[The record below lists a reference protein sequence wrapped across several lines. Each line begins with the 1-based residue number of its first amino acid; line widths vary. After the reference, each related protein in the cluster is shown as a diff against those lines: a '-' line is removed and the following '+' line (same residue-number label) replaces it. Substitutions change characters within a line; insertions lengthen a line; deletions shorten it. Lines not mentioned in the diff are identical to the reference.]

1 MRAALQQMSVGVS
14 VAEVPSGAFVFLN
27 EAGETILGSAHAPA
41 DLDDYAGFG
50 AEHADGS
57 AYRPEDYPL
66 ARAATKG
73 ETVTREP
80 MLYRRADGELR
91 RLEVS
96 ASRVRG
102 DDGEPL
108 LAICSFEDV
117 TERERTLQL
126 FETFVAAVPGVVY
139 AKDRQKR
146 MIVANRGVAELVGKP
161 LSEILG
167 KSDAEFLDSA
177 AEAAAVAET
186 DERVMASG
194 VAEQVEEL
202 VSFPDGRR
210 AIWLS
215 TKAPLRDEAGA
226 ITGMIGSSIDIT
238 ARKEAEA
245 ALAQAEEQFR
255 FALEAA
261 GGIGTWDW
269 DVPGDVVRASAQFAG
284 LYGIAA
290 ERAAAGLSLEEYIAG
305 IHPADREAI
314 SARIRAAVDG
324 EDEFHAEYRVCN
336 LNGEVRWVVARG
348 RCLRDAAGTP
358 TRFPGVTFDITDRK
372 RAEDALREVEERYRL
387 AARATNDA
395 IWDWH
400 FASNHVLWNEA
411 LEVGYGHA
419 PDTVSPTGEWWLEQ
433 IHPEDRERVDTTI
446 HEAIE
451 GEAESWTG
459 EYRFRRADGSYA
471 DIFDRGHI
479 IRDEAG
485 RAIRMIG
492 AMLDLSERR
501 RAERALRATS
511 QRLEA
516 ILANTRMAVF
526 LLDERAQCIFANAAA
541 QTLTG
546 HDVAALEGRTLDHL
560 IAPEGAA
567 QPGAGTALP
576 LDMVLEDGQQI
587 EGETIFV
594 TQAGPILPIAYSA
607 SPVLDEVGRPVGT
620 VIEARGTA
628 EEKAEERRQA
638 FRLELVDALRS
649 EIDPR
654 QIMQRAVNIL
664 GPHLGASRV
673 GYGMVRRD
681 GETVDLETEYCD
693 GVAPLAG
700 SHPISAFGPGNIAN
714 LRAGQT
720 SVYRDVEADP
730 GTAGIGLAAF
740 GIASLVAVPL
750 IREGVLRASL
760 YVNQDEVRD
769 WQPAEVALIEEVA
782 ARVWDA
788 VERANAVDDLRAL
801 NADLERRIA
810 AAVAE
815 REKAEEALRQSQ
827 KMEAVGQLTG
837 GIAHDFNNLLT
848 IVTGNID
855 MASRAL
861 EAAGVNDPRARRAL
875 DNAMKGGERAAALT
889 HRLLAFS
896 RRQPLAPKPTDADRL
911 VAGMSDLLGRSLGE
925 TVSLE
930 IVTSPG
936 LWRIEAD
943 QNQLENA
950 ILNLALNARDAMPQG
965 GTLTIETANARLG
978 DEYSAQ
984 HAEVAPGQYVVIA
997 VTDTGE
1003 GMTRETLARVFEPFF
1018 TTKEVGRGT
1027 GLGLSQVYGFTKQS
1041 GGHVKIYSEENQGT
1055 TVKIYLPRLV
1065 SDGEVEPAAEQVTD
1079 LETSPRRET
1088 ILAVEDD
1095 DDVRAYT
1102 VECLRELGY
1111 RVLEAHDGPSALAL
1125 MERQGTSV
1133 DLLFT
1138 DVVMPGMSG
1147 RELADELRRRQPDLR
1162 VLYTSGYT
1170 RNAITHGGRLD
1181 EGVEMIAKPFTY
1193 QALAMKL
1200 RDMLEAGRT
1209 KRVLVVDHDPMVR
1222 ALVAESLAGVDYTAD
1237 EAATAAEAL
1246 MTVRAAQGRF
1256 DAVVLDLALPDKP
1269 GDLVAA
1275 ELRALH
1281 ADLPILIAADAG
1293 AEALAARFAE
1303 DRCIAVIAKPYTG
1316 GLLKEALADLGMRCA
1331 VGDTGQ

>member
-1 MRAALQQMSVGVS
+1 MNETAASGMRAALQQMSVGVS

-27 EAGETILGSAHAPA
+27 EAGEALLGSAHAPA
-41 DLDDYAGFG
+41 DLADYAGFG

-255 FALEAA
+255 FALDAA

-269 DVPGDVVRASAQFAG
+269 DVAGNIVRASAQFAG

-314 SARIRAAVDG
+314 GAHIRAAVDG

-400 FASNHVLWNEA
+400 FASNHVRWNEA
-411 LEVGYGHA
+411 IEEGYGHRLE
-419 PDTVSPTGEWWLEQ
+419 TVRPTGEWWIEQ
-433 IHPEDRERVDTTI
+433 IHPDDRARVDETI
-446 HEAIE
+446 HAAID
-451 GEAESWTG
+451 GTAESWIA
-459 EYRFRRADGSYA
+459 EYRFRRSDGSYA
-471 DIFDRGHI
+471 DVFDRGHI
-479 IRDEAG
+479 IRDEDG
-485 RAIRMIG
+485 RASRMIG
-492 AMLDLSERR
+492 AMLDLTERR
-501 RAERALRATS
+501 R
-511 QRLEA
+511 
-516 ILANTRMAVF
+516 
-526 LLDERAQCIFANAAA
+526 
-541 QTLTG
+541 
-546 HDVAALEGRTLDHL
+546 
-560 IAPEGAA
+560 
-567 QPGAGTALP
+567 
-576 LDMVLEDGQQI
+576 
-587 EGETIFV
+587 
-594 TQAGPILPIAYSA
+594 
-607 SPVLDEVGRPVGT
+607 
-620 VIEARGTA
+620 
-628 EEKAEERRQA
+628 EERRQG
-638 FRLELVDALRS
+638 FRIELVDALRR
-649 EIDPR
+649 EVDPR
-654 QIMQRAVNIL
+654 RIMQKAVDIL
-664 GPHLGASRV
+664 GPYLGVARV
-673 GYGMVRRD
+673 GYAMVRD
-681 GETVDLETEYCD
+681 GGEIVDLETEYCD

-700 SHPISAFGPGNIAN
+700 SHPIGAFGPGNIAN
-714 LRAGQT
+714 LREGRT
-720 SVYRDVEADP
+720 SVYDDVEADP
-730 GTAGIGLAAF
+730 GTAGIGLDAF

-750 IREGVLRASL
+750 VREGKLRAAL
-760 YVNQDEVRD
+760 YVNHDQVRK
-769 WQPAEVALIEEVA
+769 WEPAKVALIEEVA

-788 VERANAVDDLRAL
+788 VERANAVDALRTL

-815 REKAEEALRQSQ
+815 REKIEEALRQSQ

-855 MASRAL
+855 MTGRAL
-861 EAAGVNDPRARRAL
+861 EAAGVSDPRARRAL
-875 DNAMKGGERAAALT
+875 DNAMKGAERAAALT

-911 VAGMSDLLGRSLGE
+911 VAGMSDLLSRSLGE

-936 LWRIEAD
+936 LWRIEVD
-943 QNQLENA
+943 PNQLENA
-950 ILNLALNARDAMPQG
+950 ILNLAVNARDAMPDG
-965 GTLTIETANARLG
+965 GTLTIETANERLG

-1003 GMTRETLARVFEPFF
+1003 GMTRETVARVFEPFF

-1041 GGHVKIYSEENQGT
+1041 GGHVKVYSEEGQGT
-1055 TVKIYLPRLV
+1055 TVKIYLPRLI
-1065 SDGEVEPAAEQVTD
+1065 SDAEAEPVAVQHGEVEASA
-1079 LETSPRRET
+1079 RREL

-1111 RVLEAHDGPSALAL
+1111 RVLEAHDGPSAIRL
-1125 MERQGTSV
+1125 MERQGPKI

-1147 RELADELRRRQPDLR
+1147 RELADEP
-1162 VLYTSGYT
+1162 
-1170 RNAITHGGRLD
+1170 
-1181 EGVEMIAKPFTY
+1181 
-1193 QALAMKL
+1193 
-1200 RDMLEAGRT
+1200 
-1209 KRVLVVDHDPMVR
+1209 
-1222 ALVAESLAGVDYTAD
+1222 
-1237 EAATAAEAL
+1237 ATPPARPA
-1246 MTVRAAQGRF
+1246 
-1256 DAVVLDLALPDKP
+1256 
-1269 GDLVAA
+1269 
-1275 ELRALH
+1275 RALH
-1281 ADLPILIAADAG
+1281 LGLYPQRHHPWWPPGRGSGNDRQALHLPGTRDEVARYARSRADQAG
-1293 AEALAARFAE
+1293 A
-1303 DRCIAVIAKPYTG
+1303 G
-1316 GLLKEALADLGMRCA
+1316 GGP
-1331 VGDTGQ
+1331 